1 MTAGSSVSRGANLAQ
16 RPGHRG
22 PRADQRG
29 QPPGRGHAS
38 HHHQVVA
45 DPASGP
51 WISAAQVHVGREV
64 AAELDL
70 ADACRRAGLRGAEVE
85 EAEIDRP
92 FSACRPSRRRGTP
105 RPRGSQPPE
114 PTIRPAASRHRPF
127 RLGHLVSLLGSSFR
141 TAAGSENRVPGSG
154 RPGPLSLANT
164 RCVARP
170 GMDFRLKSML
180 LLVLPWSAPS
190 TGSSTLRASSRTP
203 LTASSCPMPRTR
215 PITELHHGPSSSVRC
230 PCVTGLK
237 VTSPA
242 ANGPLSGQAIS
253 SGCRSS
259 QSPSG

>member
-70 ADACRRAGLRGAEVE
+70 ADACRRAGLRGAESRKPRLTGLLQLAGPVAGE
-85 EAEIDRP
+85 EHHGRAGLSHLSPRLVLRP
-92 FSACRPSRRRGTP
+92 VATGRSGSVISYHSWAAVFVRRRAVRQSP
-105 RPRGSQPPE
+105 WARS
-114 PTIRPAASRHRPF
+114 A
-127 RLGHLVSLLGSSFR
+127 
-141 TAAGSENRVPGSG
+141 
-154 RPGPLSLANT
+154 GPLSLPNT

-170 GMDFRLKSML
+170 GMDFRLKRML

-203 LTASSCPMPRTR
+203 LTAPSRPMPRTR
-215 PITELHHGPSSSVRC
+215 PITELHHGPSSSVRY